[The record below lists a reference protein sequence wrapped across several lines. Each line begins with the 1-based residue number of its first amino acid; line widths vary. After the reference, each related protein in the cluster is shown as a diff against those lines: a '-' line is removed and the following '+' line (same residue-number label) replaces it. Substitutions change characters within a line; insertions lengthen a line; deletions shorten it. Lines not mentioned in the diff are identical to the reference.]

1 MPVPAPEIASS
12 PRSDVALELRGVTAG
27 YTGEPVLRNVSIAVR
42 EGEVVGLVGPNGS
55 GKTTVVRTASR
66 ALRPSGGSVAV
77 RGKDLYAIGAREA
90 ARLVAVVP
98 QDVLPA
104 FSFTALELVLMGRS
118 PYLSPWGGGG
128 PEDWARARAAMVATR
143 VQHLADRPVDELSGG
158 ERRRVVL
165 AQALAQSAPVLV
177 LDEPTTHLDVRHV
190 LDLLGI
196 VRGLA
201 SLERTAVLAI
211 LHDLSLAASTCD
223 RLVVLHRGE
232 VVSEGVPE
240 AVVTPSLLREVYGV
254 EAEVMTDEMT
264 GRPSVRVGAPRPAT
278 PRLGR
283 GAHVVGGAG
292 RGAPVM
298 RTLAEAGFDVSV
310 GVLHASDTDAAVA
323 ERLNLIRVS
332 VPPFSHIDA
341 EAGEAV
347 RTLMQAADLLVVC
360 DAPFGPGNVE
370 NLRLALES
378 ARAGTPTYLIEQV
391 PIEERDFTDGT
402 ATELW
407 HGLRRVATVVAS
419 YDELVVPVR

>member
-1 MPVPAPEIASS
+1 VPEPDIANP
-12 PRSDVALELRGVTAG
+12 PRSEVALELRGVTAG
-27 YTGEPVLRNVSIAVR
+27 YTGDPVLRSVSIAVR

-55 GKTTVVRTASR
+55 GKTTVVRAASR
-66 ALRPSGGSVAV
+66 ALRPAAGRITV
-77 RGKDLYAIGAREA
+77 RGKDLYSIGAREA

-128 PEDWARARAAMVATR
+128 PEDWARARAAMAATR
-143 VQHLADRPVDELSGG
+143 IQHLADRPVDELSGG

-165 AQALAQSAPVLV
+165 AQALAQGAPVLV

-201 SLERTAVLAI
+201 ALERTAVLAI

-223 RLVVLHRGE
+223 RLVVLDRGE

-240 AVVTPSLLREVYGV
+240 DVVTHALLREVYGV
-254 EAEVMTDEMT
+254 EADVMIDEMT
-264 GRPSVRVGAPRPAT
+264 GRPSVRVGAPRSAA

-283 GAHVVGGAG
+283 RAHVVGGAG
-292 RGAPVM
+292 RGASVM
-298 RTLAEAGFDVSV
+298 RKLAEAGFDVSV

-341 EAGEAV
+341 EAGDAV
-347 RTLMQAADLLVVC
+347 RALMQEADLLVVC

-378 ARAGTPTYLIEQV
+378 ARAATPTYLIEQV

-402 ATELW
+402 ATDLW
-407 HGLRRVATVVAS
+407 HSLRRVAAVVAS

>member
-1 MPVPAPEIASS
+1 MRAPNIPS
-12 PRSDVALELRGVTAG
+12 PSRSEVALELQGVTAG
-27 YTGEPVLRNVSIAVR
+27 YTGEPVLRNVSIEVR

-55 GKTTVVRTASR
+55 GKTTVVRSASR
-66 ALRPSGGSVAV
+66 ALRPTAGRIAV
-77 RGKDLYAIGAREA
+77 HGKDLYVIGARDA

-128 PEDWARARAAMVATR
+128 PEDWARARAAMAATR

-165 AQALAQSAPVLV
+165 AQALAQGAPVLV

-201 SLERTAVLAI
+201 ALERTAVLAI

-223 RLVVLHRGE
+223 RLVVLHGGE

-254 EAEVMTDEMT
+254 EAEVMADEMT
-264 GRPSVRVGAPRPAT
+264 GRPSVRVGAPRPAP

-283 GAHVVGGAG
+283 RAHVVGGGG

-298 RTLAEAGFDVSV
+298 RKLAEAGYDVSV

-341 EAGEAV
+341 EAGGAV
-347 RTLMQAADLLVVC
+347 RALMQETDLLVVC

-378 ARAGTPTYLIEQV
+378 ARAATPIYLIEQV

-407 HGLRRVATVVAS
+407 HALRRVATVVSS
-419 YDELVVPVR
+419 YEELVVPVR